1 VKSVYRYIA
10 FRWLHAY
17 ELVPVAIYAEIN
29 DRGFEN
35 RRIDEFRDGRLERTD
50 RYEPDLR
57 TSLSQI
63 EVPFPEELA
72 DDPVREVLPIT
83 REGFEALWERAT
95 DAYTK
100 LFPDDIP

>member
-1 VKSVYRYIA
+1 MKSFYRYIA

-17 ELVPVAIYAEIN
+17 ELVPVAIYAEVN
-29 DRGFEN
+29 
-35 RRIDEFRDGRLERTD
+35 EFRDGRLERTD

-83 REGFEALWERAT
+83 RESFEALWERAT

-100 LFPDDIP
+100 LFPDDTP